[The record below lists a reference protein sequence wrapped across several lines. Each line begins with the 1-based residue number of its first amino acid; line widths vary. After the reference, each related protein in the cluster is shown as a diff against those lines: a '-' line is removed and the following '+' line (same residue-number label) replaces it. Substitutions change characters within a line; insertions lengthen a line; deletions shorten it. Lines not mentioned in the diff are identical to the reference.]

1 MEKFENVKEQKKTNE
16 KSSQKIIRKYKLKE
30 NEIDINK
37 NQKGKTPEKKKR
49 INKLETKS
57 SKKKILFPKKIIKN
71 SNSVN
76 LTRKIKGKDNK

>member
-37 NQKGKTPEKKKR
+37 NQKGKTPE
-49 INKLETKS
+49 ETKS